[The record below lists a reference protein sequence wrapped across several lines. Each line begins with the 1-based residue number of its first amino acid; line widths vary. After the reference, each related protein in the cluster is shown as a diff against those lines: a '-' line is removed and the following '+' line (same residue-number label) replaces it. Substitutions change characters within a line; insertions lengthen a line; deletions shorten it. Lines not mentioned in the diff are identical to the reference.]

1 MAKRLSYE
9 SIKNFINSEE
19 TGNGCKLQ
27 TTEEEFEHEKIMQN
41 KNNSTVKLK
50 VQCGCKD
57 KNIFEPCFN
66 KFKSDLQRQCK
77 DCGHKNIGKK
87 LRKSYEAVK
96 YFIEIESESYCKLKS
111 KIYTTVKDNL
121 DIECRCGMPFQ
132 TSFDCFLHGGK
143 RQCDNCTS
151 KMMSELYK
159 TPYSDIK
166 SYIEGEN
173 GNGCKLLTKEI
184 DYINTNENILIKCSC
199 KNENE
204 FVTTYERFKGQN
216 KKQCD
221 ECTKISKKETCLQK
235 YGVEHPMQNKEISAK
250 VRATLTK
257 NGNVACSSQQR
268 YVHSIVGGELNYPY
282 YNASLDIAFPEEMIY
297 CECDFGGHWLSIKL
311 GGLTQKEFDKKQR
324 NRWYSL
330 MRSGW
335 KEIRIISTNDLIPSD
350 QKLLE
355 ILSYARTYLNK
366 NHHYIKFNIDNSK
379 IINSQGEFDYD
390 FGELRRIKPTDII
403 EIQEAI

>member
-1 MAKRLSYE
+1 MAKRLTYK

-19 TGNGCKLQ
+19 TGNGCKLLI
-27 TTEEEFEHEKIMQN
+27 TEEEFEYEKIMQN

-50 VQCGCKD
+50 IQCGCKD

-66 KFKSDLQRQCK
+66 KFKSDFQRQCK
-77 DCGHKNIGKK
+77 DCGHKNIGNK

-132 TSFDCFLHGGK
+132 TSFDCFLHGDK

-268 YVHSIVGGELNYPY
+268 YVHSIVGGALNYPY

-330 MRSGW
+330 FRSHW
-335 KEIRIISTNDLIPSD
+335 REIRIISTKDLIPSD

-355 ILSYARTYLNK
+355 ILSYARTYLNQ
-366 NHHYIKFNIDNSK
+366 NHHYIKFDIDNSK

-390 FGELRRIKPTDII
+390 FGELRKIKPTDIQ
-403 EIQEAI
+403 IQEAI